1 MKTLFFP
8 GFLLSNSVVRFHSSV
23 KNGHCASLQGC
34 GLPVTQEDGNMA
46 LEHTDLRKPR
56 PREGK
61 VGVRLGA
68 FGQSLVAFLPVSKR
82 GGGHLLCRALGV
94 VQSPE

>member
-1 MKTLFFP
+1 
-8 GFLLSNSVVRFHSSV
+8 
-23 KNGHCASLQGC
+23 
-34 GLPVTQEDGNMA
+34 MA